1 MLKATVDILRSYS
14 QAEPRCVMGNVAI
27 ARGAIEAGVQGVFA
41 YPGTPS
47 TEISEVFKHVDAY
60 LTDPGANP
68 NQDGIAVHE
77 LYFEYSINEKIAL
90 EKAIAFAV
98 ASQRAMCVMK
108 NVGMNVASDAL
119 MSIPYQTF
127 AGALVIV
134 LCDDPG
140 CHSSSNEQDSR
151 WWGTMASV
159 PVLNPATPQEAK
171 ELTQQAFSLSEAI
184 HLPVIVR
191 STTRVSHARGMVIY
205 GELPGSG
212 PAPAYD
218 RVPEHINIPS
228 RNTGAH
234 QALLARIARPE
245 VQASLQRCTRKL
257 VEASTSR
264 AVICSGITVAYLL
277 ELHAASAGQT
287 GVSILEIQMVHP
299 FPESEVLAFL
309 RNGYDQVLVLEE
321 LDPIV
326 ENNIRLIA
334 QKHGMSVDVFGKG
347 FSGLTSAG
355 EYSLDLVA
363 KALHSFSGAPV
374 ESGIPLPA
382 WEAMC
387 KNLPPRPPAL
397 CSGCPHRATFYLL
410 KLAMPRENRELV
422 LCGDIGC
429 FGLGALPPLKMIDT
443 INHMGMSIS
452 MAQGLSTALAR
463 ERKSWKTVALVG
475 DGTFFHSGLAS
486 LVNAVYTRANVLVV
500 IFDNRTIGMTGHQ
513 SHPGAARRLPKYRE
527 IELAPMLK
535 GLGIEMVET
544 INPFELREGM
554 QRLNRAMQHEGVSVV
569 IAQSPC
575 IFLPEFKEGMPYRR
589 RIAVDPKRCNSCGNH
604 EDLSLSCSRRQSP
617 SGNLVRARAK
627 LMAPKAI
634 AGERQLCPA
643 NICNHGFFF
652 AIRDG
657 DYRSA
662 IEIVRDK
669 MLFARTCGDICHRPC
684 ELFAGMPDKVP
695 VKALKK
701 FVSGIDEHFFDFSI
715 PIARAE
721 QAAKSNWRVAIVGA
735 GPAGLSAAY
744 DLLQAGYS
752 VDVFERRHEAGGMV
766 IAAIPG
772 FRMDKQ
778 GFRFEAGQ
786 LEAMGARFH
795 FGKSLGS
802 ELELSELA
810 AQWDAVVLALGQ
822 WRPATLPVLQ
832 KLNGQGPRVDAVHF
846 LERFNEGLDTGIPD
860 GDLLVVGG
868 GNSAIDAARAARK
881 LFPSRR
887 VVVSCLEREEEMPAF
902 AEEIAHARNEGVEIW
917 ADTMLARCE
926 ASQTLHVTLNRYSS
940 GEAVAAFTVGGIIS
954 AIGQQVCFE
963 DLGGPEAAWWD
974 GHGRLDPEA
983 LRREYPNVFVA
994 GDLCSGTHRSVIGAI
1009 ASGKRAANS
1018 IRRHLE
1024 NYPYAYEGEQTFVRL
1039 CEDSTKT
1046 NVRSLVNGKEAGAPV
1061 YEEAVLP
1068 QDWTTRMEF
1077 FNLFQ
1082 SCMKCNHC
1090 IENFGCPAMVMRN
1103 GKVVIDDNA
1112 CTLCGLCID
1121 VCPNDAIRWVAIET
1135 EEELTLT

>member
-1 MLKATVDILRSYS
+1 MLKATIDILRSYP
-14 QAEPRCVMGNVAI
+14 QLEARCVMGNVAI
-27 ARGAIEAGVQGVFA
+27 ARGALEAGVQGVFA

-68 NQDGIAVHE
+68 PMDGVDLRE

-159 PVLNPATPQEAK
+159 PVLNPATPEEAK
-171 ELTQQAFSLSEAI
+171 ELTHRAFALSEAI
-184 HLPVIVR
+184 HLPVILR
-191 STTRVSHARGMVIY
+191 STTRVSHARGMVSY
-205 GELPGSG
+205 GALPGKG

-218 RVPEHINIPS
+218 RVAEHINIPS

-234 QALLARIARPE
+234 QALLAKMARPE
-245 VQASLQRCTRKL
+245 VAATLQQCTRKL
-257 VEASTSR
+257 ADAHTPL
-264 AVICSGITVAYLL
+264 AVICSGITVAYLM
-277 ELHAASAGQT
+277 ELHTASASQT

-299 FPESEVLAFL
+299 FPESEVLEFL
-309 RNGYDQVLVLEE
+309 RSGYEKVLVLEE
-321 LDPIV
+321 LDPLV

-334 QKHGMSVDVFGKG
+334 QKNGIALEVFGKG
-347 FSGLTSAG
+347 FSGLMPTG
-355 EYSLDLVA
+355 EYSLDLIA
-363 KALHSFSGAPV
+363 AALDSFSEAKIA
-374 ESGIPLPA
+374 SGIPLPGY
-382 WEAMC
+382 EPFC
-387 KNLPPRPPAL
+387 ENLPPRPPAL

-463 ERKSWKTVALVG
+463 DRKPWKTVALVG
-475 DGTFFHSGLAS
+475 DGTFFHSGLTS

-513 SHPGAARRLPKYRE
+513 SHPGASRRLPKYHE
-527 IELAPMLK
+527 IELVPLLR
-535 GLGIEMVET
+535 GIGIERVET
-544 INPFELREGM
+544 INPFELREGL
-554 QRLNRAMQHEGVSVV
+554 QRLNRAMQHDGVSVV
-569 IAQSPC
+569 VAQSPC

-604 EDLSLSCSRRQSP
+604 EDLALSCSRRQSP
-617 SGNLVRARAK
+617 ASNLLRARAK
-627 LMAPKAI
+627 LIAPKAI

-684 ELFAGMPDKVP
+684 ELFAGLSDKVP

-701 FVSGIDEHFFDFSI
+701 FVSGIDENFYDFSI
-715 PIARAE
+715 PIGRAE
-721 QAAKSNWRVAIVGA
+721 QAVKNNLRVAIVGA

-752 VDVFERRHEAGGMV
+752 VDVFERRHEPGGMV

-778 GFRFEAGQ
+778 GFRFEAQQ
-786 LEAMGARFH
+786 LEAMGAHFY

-802 ELELSELA
+802 ELILSEVA

-822 WRPATLPVLQ
+822 WRPASLPVLQ
-832 KLNGQGPRVDAVHF
+832 QLNGKAPSVDAVHF
-846 LERFNEGLDTGIPD
+846 LERFNEGLETGIPD
-860 GDLLVVGG
+860 GDVLIVGG
-868 GNSAIDAARAARK
+868 GNSAIDAARAAK
-881 LFPSRR
+881 KMVPSRR

-902 AEEIAHARNEGVEIW
+902 AEEIAHAHSEGVEIC
-917 ADTMLARCE
+917 ADSTLVRCE
-926 ASQTLHVTLNRYSS
+926 SNARLHVFLSRYST
-940 GEAVAAFTVGGIIS
+940 GEPMEDFDVGGIIS
-954 AIGQQVCFE
+954 AIGQQVCVE
-963 DLGGPEAAWWD
+963 DLGGSKAAWWD
-974 GHGRLDPEA
+974 GQGRLDPEM
-983 LRREYPNVFVA
+983 LGKSFSNVFVA

-1018 IRRHLE
+1018 IRRALE
-1024 NYPYAYEGEQTFVRL
+1024 NYPHPYEGEQMFVSL
-1039 CEDSTKT
+1039 CYDSMDT
-1046 NVRSLVNGKEAGAPV
+1046 NKRSLGHEHQPV
-1061 YEEAVLP
+1061 VAVHEEPVLP
-1068 QDWTTRMEF
+1068 EELTTRLESY
-1077 FNLFQ
+1077 NLFQ

-1090 IENFGCPAMVMRN
+1090 IDHFGCPAMVMQN

-1121 VCPNDAIRWVAIET
+1121 VCPNDAIRWVAVET
-1135 EEELTLT
+1135 EKELTLT